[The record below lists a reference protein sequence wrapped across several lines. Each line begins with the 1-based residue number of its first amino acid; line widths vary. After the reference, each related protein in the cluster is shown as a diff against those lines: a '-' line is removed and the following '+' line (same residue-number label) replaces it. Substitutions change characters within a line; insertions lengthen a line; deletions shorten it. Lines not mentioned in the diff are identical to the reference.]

1 MSALQFSLIVGLL
14 AAGGLYLVLRRHS
27 FDLVLGMTLLSYAV
41 NLFIFAMGGLKVGA
55 TPIIH
60 ANGGN
65 YADPLPPALVLTAI
79 VIGLAMTALLLA
91 LALRQRQDRKDDRI
105 DYDEDE
111 SC

>member
-1 MSALQFSLIVGLL
+1 MSALLFSLIVGLL
-14 AAGGLYLVLRRHS
+14 AACGLYLVLRRHS

-41 NLFIFAMGGLKVGA
+41 NLFIFAMGGLKIGA

-60 ANGGN
+60 AAGSD

-91 LALRQRQDRKDDRI
+91 LAIRQRQQQGGDRI
-105 DYDEDE
+105 DRDEDA